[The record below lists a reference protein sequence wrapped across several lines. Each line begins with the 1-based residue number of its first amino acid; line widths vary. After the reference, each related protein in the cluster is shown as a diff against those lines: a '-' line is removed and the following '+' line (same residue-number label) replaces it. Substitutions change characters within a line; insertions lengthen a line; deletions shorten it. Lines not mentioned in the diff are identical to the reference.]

1 MLARS
6 FTELDSMSEP
16 EGLSKVRT
24 EIARACRDAGRDPA
38 SVTLVA
44 VSKTFGAEAIE
55 PVIAAGQ
62 RVFGE
67 NRVQEA
73 KAKWLPL
80 RSLYPGLELHLI
92 GPLQSNKAKDAVA
105 LFDAI
110 HSIDRPSI
118 AEALAKEI
126 ARQHR
131 RPLLFVEINTGAE
144 PQKAGVLP
152 EDADAFIK
160 ACRETHG
167 LEIAGLMCI
176 PPFEEA
182 PPPHFALTGKIA
194 ARNGLKLL
202 SMGMSADF
210 ATAIAF
216 GATHVRVGSAIFGE
230 RQKKSPG
237 AGLGG

>member
-1 MLARS
+1 MNRPA
-6 FTELDSMSEP
+6 
-16 EGLSKVRT
+16 GIAAVRQ

-44 VSKTFGAEAIE
+44 ISKTFGAEAIE

-73 KAKWLPL
+73 KAKWPPL
-80 RSLYPGLELHLI
+80 IARHGGLELHLV
-92 GPLQSNKAKDAVA
+92 GSLQSNKARDAVA

-110 HSIDRPSI
+110 HSVDRASL

-126 ARQHR
+126 ARQAR
-131 RPLLFVEINTGAE
+131 RPMLFVEINTGAE

-152 EDADAFIK
+152 QDADGFLA
-160 ACRETHG
+160 ACRDRYG
-167 LEIAGLMCI
+167 LAISGLMCI
-176 PPFEEA
+176 PPLDEA
-182 PPPHFALTGKIA
+182 PAPHFALTAQIA
-194 ARNGLKLL
+194 RRNGLELL

-210 ATAIAF
+210 PTAIAF
-216 GATHVRVGSAIFGE
+216 GATHVRVGTAIFGS
-230 RQKKSPG
+230 RDAP
-237 AGLGG
+237 A

>member
-44 VSKTFGAEAIE
+44 VSKTFGAEAVE

-73 KAKWLPL
+73 KAKWPPL
-80 RSLYPGLELHLI
+80 LAGHPGIELHLV
-92 GPLQSNKAKDAVA
+92 GALQSNKAKDAVR

-110 HSIDRPSI
+110 HSVDRASL
-118 AEALAKEI
+118 AEALGKEI
-126 ARQHR
+126 ARQSR
-131 RPLLFVEINTGAE
+131 RPLLFVEINTGTEAR
-144 PQKAGVLP
+144 KAGMP
-152 EDADAFIK
+152 PQDADAFLT
-160 ACRETHG
+160 ACRDGYG
-167 LEIAGLMCI
+167 LPISGLMCI
-176 PPFEEA
+176 PPHNEA
-182 PPPHFALTGKIA
+182 PAPHFALTAKIA
-194 ARNGLKLL
+194 RRNGLSLL
-202 SMGMSADF
+202 SMGMSADYT
-210 ATAIAF
+210 TAIAF
-216 GATHVRVGSAIFGE
+216 GATHVRIGTAIFGARSKNE
-230 RQKKSPG
+230 
-237 AGLGG
+237 L